1 MKSRRRIPGIWM
13 VSGAVVSFLIFA
25 LIVAKSQ
32 WHWMQLLIIPVILAI
47 GAFVYNLAQVRME
60 KRLAA
65 QGYQNDQ
72 ERAAHTQRE
81 DLLQTYLNRITEL
94 LLDKDLRSS
103 QSDTEVRTRAHAQTL
118 TTLPKLD
125 AQRKGGLI
133 QFLSESQL
141 VEIISL
147 SGANLNGANLNGAN
161 LGGANLSGA
170 NLGDADLSRADLSR
184 ANLRHANLGGAY
196 LSAAKLL
203 AANLS
208 NAYLKGTKLIDA
220 DLSRADLYCANLSD
234 ANLSYSN
241 LTDTDLHFAN
251 LSSTNLSG
259 ANLSGANLSGA
270 NLSGAYLNG
279 TIVTQEQLDSARIK
293 PFKDTSISKYSG

>member
-47 GAFVYNLAQVRME
+47 GAFVYTLAQVRLE

-72 ERAAHTQRE
+72 ESAAQTQRE

-103 QSDTEVRTRAHAQTL
+103 QSDTEVRTRARAQTL

-147 SGANLNGANLNGAN
+147 SGANL
-161 LGGANLSGA
+161 SGA
-170 NLGDADLSRADLSR
+170 NLG
-184 ANLRHANLGGAY
+184 
-196 LSAAKLL
+196 
-203 AANLS
+203 
-208 NAYLKGTKLIDA
+208 
-220 DLSRADLYCANLSD
+220 
-234 ANLSYSN
+234 
-241 LTDTDLHFAN
+241 
-251 LSSTNLSG
+251 
-259 ANLSGANLSGA
+259 
-270 NLSGAYLNG
+270 GAYLNG

-293 PFKDTSISKYSG
+293 PFRDTSTNTTVTVSGEKW